1 MWCIG
6 RLSAEFRARMY
17 ELLDLYARP
26 YDPREPLVGLD
37 EKSKQRLADIR
48 PPLPGKVRK
57 ADYEYKRNGTA
68 NIFLAVEPQAGKR
81 VVRVTDRRTK
91 KDFAGFVRF
100 LIDEVYP
107 EVSLLHLV
115 LDNLNTHSA
124 QSFFDTFPAQE
135 AKRILAKVRFHY
147 TPKHGS
153 WLNMAEIE
161 IGIMSRQ
168 CLNRR
173 IPTQAK
179 LRRELAAWER
189 ERNRQRAKIAWKF
202 TKQDADRKLGTHY
215 I

>member
-17 ELLDLYARP
+17 ELLDLSARP
-26 YDPREPLVGLD
+26 SDPREPLVGLD

-48 PPLPGKVRK
+48 QPLPGKVRK

-135 AKRILAKVRFHY
+135 AKRILAKVRFHH

-168 CLNRR
+168 CRNRR

-202 TKQDADRKLGTHY
+202 TKQDADRKLGKHY